1 MKTDQTNLPL
11 DADGIPILTDLVSD
25 DQPDAGRGANRDLLD
40 FRTPEQIARGILAS
54 DNVKLLLNQMANDL
68 ARDVRLQLE
77 QTLADAI
84 DDAVNSSL
92 EASTAR
98 TRDMVRQQLD
108 AALPDLIARA
118 LHSSD
123 LMP

>member
-11 DADGIPILTDLVSD
+11 DADGIPILTDLVAE
-25 DQPDAGRGANRDLLD
+25 DQPAAARDTSRELID

-77 QTLADAI
+77 
-84 DDAVNSSL
+84 
-92 EASTAR
+92 
-98 TRDMVRQQLD
+98 
-108 AALPDLIARA
+108 
-118 LHSSD
+118 
-123 LMP
+123 